1 MKELKKEFQGRG
13 EVKDY
18 TFKQVSSSPYAY
30 IYEVSNNF
38 NRNIHYEVFKR
49 KENTYYNCIS
59 YPTSKGFGLWAWTK
73 SDLTSAE
80 YLFDELNIVLD

>member
-1 MKELKKEFQGRG
+1 MKKLKKQFEGRG
-13 EVKDY
+13 EVKGY
-18 TFKQVSSSPYAY
+18 TFKQLSSSPYAY
-30 IYEVSNNF
+30 IYEVSNDLCTT
-38 NRNIHYEVFKR
+38 HYEVFKH